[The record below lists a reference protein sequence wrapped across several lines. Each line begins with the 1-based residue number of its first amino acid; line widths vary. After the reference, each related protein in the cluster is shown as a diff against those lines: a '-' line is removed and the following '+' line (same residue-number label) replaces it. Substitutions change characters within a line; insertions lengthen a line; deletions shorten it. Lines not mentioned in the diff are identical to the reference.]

1 MKITSNGTWQFP
13 ETIELADIH
22 RYTETFS
29 ALQQA
34 GDIHFDL
41 NGTRSI
47 HAAFVGFLIQVK
59 SESEKNGAQFR
70 VELSDE
76 LRRLF
81 ALLNVLRFF
90 SDITSEELTA

>member
-1 MKITSNGTWQFP
+1 MKITTNGTWQFP
-13 ETIELADIH
+13 ENIELADIH

-29 ALQQA
+29 SLQHT
-34 GDIHFDL
+34 GEVIFDL

-59 SESEKNGAQFR
+59 SESEKNGARLR
-70 VELSDE
+70 VELSVE

-81 ALLNVLRFF
+81 TLLNILRFF
-90 SDITSEELTA
+90 SDPASEELTA